1 MKSVSDRKALW
12 VSFVISNP
20 PAPGELQI
28 ACLAASQCNIY
39 KKRAGCSA
47 AMTWVS
53 LNPSRNSTSLLVFQP
68 GEPLRTGLGC
78 LTFVHKRKLLSNW

>member
-39 KKRAGCSA
+39 KKK
-47 AMTWVS
+47 
-53 LNPSRNSTSLLVFQP
+53 SRLFSSNDLGFLKPKQKLHFSTSLPARRASENRAWLPHFCAQEETP
-68 GEPLRTGLGC
+68 Q
-78 LTFVHKRKLLSNW
+78 